1 MDTMATGI
9 NNESGNKL
17 GGINQIIQTILLSV
31 VCGLAVLIFSNQS
44 QTGNELV
51 RLKTIQDIN
60 VSNLDKMNTRVI
72 ALERDNIA
80 VLQKWVEDNYL
91 RKPQK

>member
-1 MDTMATGI
+1 MDTMAAGI

>member
-1 MDTMATGI
+1 MFTGQLC
-9 NNESGNKL
+9 NVGL
-17 GGINQIIQTILLSV
+17 RNQIIQTILLSV

-72 ALERDNIA
+72 TLERDNIA

-91 RKPQK
+91 RKPQQ

>member
-1 MDTMATGI
+1 MAAGI
-9 NNESGNKL
+9 DNESGNKL

-72 ALERDNIA
+72 TLERDNIA

-91 RKPQK
+91 RKPQQ

>member
-1 MDTMATGI
+1 MAAGI